1 MSTSQ
6 WVSTVSK
13 KNLANLADALDVQK
27 HRQRLP
33 DPVPAPAAS
42 NADPYIAPSRVGT
55 EQVSA
60 HLPPDFKRTLRLIHA
75 KTGRNLQKLLG
86 EALNDLFRKYNEPT
100 VEHEDQ

>member
-1 MSTSQ
+1 
-6 WVSTVSK
+6 VSK
-13 KNLANLADALDVQK
+13 KSLANLADALDARK
-27 HRQRLP
+27 HHRKMP
-33 DPVPAPAAS
+33 DTAPAPATSNVAS
-42 NADPYIAPSRVGT
+42 YIAPSRVGT

-100 VEHEDQ
+100 VEHEGQ